1 MLSMAYDHC
10 KLFPFPPPL
19 KENNTVIILFS
30 LYFRHMREG
39 TLKIVSCLYHD
50 EVHLDLIQRDTHKI

>member
-1 MLSMAYDHC
+1 M
-10 KLFPFPPPL
+10 
-19 KENNTVIILFS
+19 IILFS

-50 EVHLDLIQRDTHKI
+50 EVHLDLIQRDTHKM